1 MGESQHHDHHHPATY
16 NRAFLIATIANS
28 LFVVVQIFYAI
39 VANSTSLLADAFHN
53 MGDVLSLILA
63 WIANTLMQR
72 KPTDISSYGLKK
84 SSILAALANGVLLVF
99 TCGIIATE
107 AFYKFLHPA
116 PMHAWTVIIVA
127 SIGVLVNGAT
137 AALFLRGQS
146 DLNIRGAYLHLFYD
160 ALVSVGV
167 VFPAILMMFTHWL
180 WLDPLVSLMIAY
192 VILKGTWSLFTDSL
206 RLMID
211 GVPKHISLPT
221 VKQTLARLEGVE
233 DVHDLHIWALSTQET
248 ALSVHLYMPTNP
260 LSDAARAQLI
270 AVLQKDYNISHST
283 IQVEQDLRFCQGCC
297 MKSSL
302 EEPQKG

>member
-1 MGESQHHDHHHPATY
+1 MGEQHHDHHHPSTY
-16 NRAFLIATIANS
+16 NRAFFIATLANS
-28 LFVVVQIFYAI
+28 IFVIVQIFYAI

-53 MGDVLSLILA
+53 LGDVLSLILA
-63 WIANTLMQR
+63 WVANSLMQR
-72 KPTDISSYGLKK
+72 KPTDMSSYGLKK

-116 PMHAWTVIIVA
+116 PIHAWTVVIVA

-137 AALFLRGQS
+137 AALFLRGQD

-167 VFPAILMMFTHWL
+167 VVAAILMMFTGWL
-180 WLDPLVSLMIAY
+180 WLDPVMSLIIAY

-211 GVPKHISLPT
+211 AVPKHISLPK
-221 VKQTLARLEGVE
+221 VKKRLEAVEGVE
-233 DVHDLHIWALSTQET
+233 EVHDLHIWALSTQET
-248 ALSVHLYMPTNP
+248 ALSVHLYMPEDP
-260 LSDAARAQLI
+260 LSDEARAQLI
-270 AVLQKDYNISHST
+270 LSLKDSYKISHST
-283 IQVEQDLRFCQGCC
+283 IQVEQDLNFCQGCC
-297 MKSSL
+297 MKQSSK
-302 EEPQKG
+302 E